1 MTDLSQNLR
10 PDTARQVFLRQMVFF
25 AVLLAMN
32 DVVNALSTITELGR
46 GGVPVAHWKPV
57 VWEFTSGLVL
67 WLLIPLLHYWLK
79 LFPLARSGWW
89 RNLPAHLLI
98 TVPFSLVHVGCMV
111 LLRKAVY
118 AILGGSYHF
127 GPWWPNWR
135 YEFNK
140 DFATYWV
147 LLALLMAF
155 RIYGL
160 WLDSHSTG
168 KQIDTPL
175 KRLLVR
181 KLNREFIL
189 NVMDVDRIEAAG
201 NYVTLYT
208 RGETYPLRES
218 LASLEEK
225 LDREHFARVHRSH
238 IVNIDRIREV
248 QPWDHGDYRI
258 LMEDGC
264 FINFS
269 RRYRK
274 HLNHLFQ

>member
-1 MTDLSQNLR
+1 MTDFTQTLR
-10 PDTARQVFLRQMVFF
+10 PDTSRKIFFWQMVFF
-25 AVLLAMN
+25 AVLLALN
-32 DVVNALSTITELGR
+32 DVANALSTITDYTRAGL
-46 GGVPVAHWKPV
+46 PV
-57 VWEFTSGLVL
+57 VHWEPFLWEFTSGFAL
-67 WLLIPLLHYWLK
+67 WLLVPLLHYWLK
-79 LFPLARSGWW
+79 LFPPNRSCWW
-89 RNLPAHLLI
+89 RSLPAHLLL
-98 TVPFSLVHVGCMV
+98 TVPFSLIHVGAMV

-118 AILGGSYHF
+118 LMLGHHYEF

-140 DFATYWV
+140 DFASYWII
-147 LLALLMAF
+147 LALLMAF

-160 WLDSHSTG
+160 WLDSRSTDEPG
-168 KQIDTPL
+168 STPL
-175 KRLLVR
+175 KRLVVR

-189 NVMDVDRIEAAG
+189 NVQDVDRIEAAG

-208 RGETYPLRES
+208 QGETYPLRES
-218 LASLEEK
+218 LAALETR
-225 LDREHFARVHRSH
+225 LDSEHFARVHRSH

-258 LMEDGC
+258 MMQDGS

-274 HLNHLFQ
+274 QLNQLFQ